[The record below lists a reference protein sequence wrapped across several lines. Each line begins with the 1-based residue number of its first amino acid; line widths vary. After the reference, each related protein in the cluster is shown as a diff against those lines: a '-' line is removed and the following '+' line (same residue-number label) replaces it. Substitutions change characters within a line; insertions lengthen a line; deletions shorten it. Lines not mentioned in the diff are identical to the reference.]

1 MDICK
6 QANQH
11 WTTFSTK
18 KIKLLLQFSI
28 QLMHILICEFTA
40 KMKMVQLLD
49 LTDKIHVSIYISIA
63 YDLEESWLLRHM
75 RRGFKLDGQTNHLR
89 RICDEIF
96 HQNRTTITILGEK
109 LEPSPSIISFFMLSI
124 VYLQLFE
131 WWSLHL
137 QSFSFLC
144 FP

>member
-63 YDLEESWLLRHM
+63 YDLEVLTLASYEERLQIGW
-75 RRGFKLDGQTNHLR
+75 TN
-89 RICDEIF
+89 
-96 HQNRTTITILGEK
+96 
-109 LEPSPSIISFFMLSI
+109 
-124 VYLQLFE
+124 
-131 WWSLHL
+131 
-137 QSFSFLC
+137 
-144 FP
+144 